1 MEDVYVVSPSIHD
14 DPGRA
19 YFGVFDGHAGSRAA
33 QYCGQR
39 MLDNITATAAWG
51 RRDVLAAT
59 RFGMARTE
67 QAYLRAALSATPR
80 WFDGTTAVVV
90 LLVDGVLTVGW
101 VGDLRAVLGRRNERS
116 KQWTAFELSR
126 DHKPTHPLEYKRIT
140 NLGGSVGRSLKEA
153 TSGGVA
159 KSAGSACPVFCFGAN
174 ADSPVQGSK
183 RVIQRRFNVSPM
195 RCYPGGL
202 SLSRSIGDVT
212 LKYHPTKVVVGE
224 PEVVQQRLNADD
236 RFVILACDGIWD
248 VLSNEKAVSVV
259 AKAIKDKQDAAKA
272 LVRASFLNGSTDNM
286 TAVVVH
292 LAQA

>member
-1 MEDVYVVSPSIHD
+1 M
-14 DPGRA
+14 
-19 YFGVFDGHAGSRAA
+19 
-33 QYCGQR
+33 
-39 MLDNITATAAWG
+39 
-51 RRDVLAAT
+51 
-59 RFGMARTE
+59 
-67 QAYLRAALSATPR
+67 
-80 WFDGTTAVVV
+80 
-90 LLVDGVLTVGW
+90 
-101 VGDLRAVLGRRNERS
+101 
-116 KQWTAFELSR
+116 
-126 DHKPTHPLEYKRIT
+126 
-140 NLGGSVGRSLKEA
+140 GRSLKEA

-174 ADSPVQGSK
+174 AD
-183 RVIQRRFNVSPM
+183 SPM

-236 RFVILACDGIWD
+236 KFVILACDGIWD
-248 VLSNEKAVSVV
+248 VLTNEKAVSVV